1 MLDRLPSWNDG
12 PAKSAIEKFV
22 QATTDPASPDFVPE
36 DERIATFDQDGTLWV
51 EHPIVTQLAFAFAR
65 VAALASANP
74 KWKDEEPFK
83 SVLAGDKA
91 AIAKLTMQGFETI
104 LMATHAGM
112 ETGEFHATVSDW
124 VAKAKDPSWNRSYT
138 ELVYQPM
145 LEVMQYLRANGF
157 KIYIVTGGGQA
168 FVRTFA
174 QQRLRDSARTRHR
187 LGRQNELFVY
197 QRRPRRTR
205 KAAARCSSSTTR
217 PRSPKTSICFSDG
230 GPARLLGIRT
240 AIGKCSSIRKETS
253 GPTLDDA
260 RPARRRRARVCVRP
274 GTRVTGRKTQ
284 SFLTSDVR
292 RSNGQRVVRHQ
303 HEERLETTLRFRA
316 LGSRAGVTRLL
327 CSGSRDA
334 PSPYRS
340 FAANARRDEIVSNSW
355 ARRGTI
361 RP

>member
-12 PAKSAIEKFV
+12 PAKSAIEKFI

-124 VAKAKDPSWNRSYT
+124 VAKAKDPRWNRSYT

-145 LEVMQYLRANGF
+145 LEVMRYLRANGF

-174 QQRLRDSARTRHR
+174 QRVYEIPPERVIGSAVKTSYSYTNEGRGVLVKDRALLFFDDEAAKPEDIYLF
-187 LGRQNELFVY
+187 LG
-197 QRRPRRTR
+197 RRPR
-205 KAAARCSSSTTR
+205 AA
-217 PRSPKTSICFSDG
+217 FGNSDG
-230 GPARLLGIRT
+230 DRQMLEYTQGN
-240 AIGKCSSIRKETS
+240 E
-253 GPTLDDA
+253 GPTLTMLVLHDDA
-260 RPARRRRARVCVRP
+260 EREYAYGPAQGLPDVKLSPFSQATFDEATAKGWSVISMKNDWRR
-274 GTRVTGRKTQ
+274 
-284 SFLTSDVR
+284 L
-292 RSNGQRVVRHQ
+292 
-303 HEERLETTLRFRA
+303 
-316 LGSRAGVTRLL
+316 
-327 CSGSRDA
+327 
-334 PSPYRS
+334 
-340 FAANARRDEIVSNSW
+340 FAFE
-355 ARRGTI
+355 
-361 RP
+361 P